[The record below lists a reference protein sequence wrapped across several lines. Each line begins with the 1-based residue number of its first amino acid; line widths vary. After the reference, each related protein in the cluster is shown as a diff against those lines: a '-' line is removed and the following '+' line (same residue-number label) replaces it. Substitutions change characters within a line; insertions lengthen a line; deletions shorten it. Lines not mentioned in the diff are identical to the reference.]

1 MWHKEDLRQA
11 HFVHHIPFSN
21 QDFFFKLLYLSYISS
36 YLFLYVRDSIVPPQV
51 PASEPEPHRSN
62 KENLSDNQELLKL
75 MIICVILMTL
85 VRDSGVI
92 L

>member
-1 MWHKEDLRQA
+1 M
-11 HFVHHIPFSN
+11 
-21 QDFFFKLLYLSYISS
+21 
-36 YLFLYVRDSIVPPQV
+36 PPRV
-51 PASEPEPHRSN
+51 TASGPEPHRSN

>member
-1 MWHKEDLRQA
+1 M
-11 HFVHHIPFSN
+11 
-21 QDFFFKLLYLSYISS
+21 
-36 YLFLYVRDSIVPPQV
+36 PPRV
-51 PASEPEPHRSN
+51 TASGSEPHRSN